1 MGRVVA
7 GRSSE
12 EILQLASDFFMK
24 RDDVHLTML
33 AARPAMAAPPLGA
46 TKWRSMEFGRFRV
59 DESVAH

>member
-46 TKWRSMEFGRFRV
+46 TKWRSET
-59 DESVAH
+59 